1 MIKTTDIIASFLK
14 SKGINKVYGVTGG
27 AAVHL
32 FDSFKKKN
40 FEIIFTHHEQ
50 SAAFAV
56 CAHYKQNNRIAVCA
70 TTTGPG
76 CTNTLTGIAAAWQDL
91 DSKYFY

>member
-40 FEIIFTHHEQ
+40 FEIIFTHHQ
-50 SAAFAV
+50 HLLFV
-56 CAHYKQNNRIAVCA
+56 PI
-70 TTTGPG
+70 
-76 CTNTLTGIAAAWQDL
+76 I
-91 DSKYFY
+91 SKTIELQFVLLQLALVVLIL

>member
-40 FEIIFTHHEQ
+40 FEIVFTHHEQ
-50 SAAFAV
+50 
-56 CAHYKQNNRIAVCA
+56 
-70 TTTGPG
+70 
-76 CTNTLTGIAAAWQDL
+76 
-91 DSKYFY
+91 

>member
-32 FDSFKKKN
+32 FDSFKKKK
-40 FEIIFTHHEQ
+40 F
-50 SAAFAV
+50 
-56 CAHYKQNNRIAVCA
+56 
-70 TTTGPG
+70 
-76 CTNTLTGIAAAWQDL
+76 
-91 DSKYFY
+91 